1 MNDYIVGIGEV
12 LWDVFPTG
20 KKLGGAPA
28 NFAYHVSQFG
38 LCGLAVSAVGRD
50 ALGEET
56 VNSLSEHGL
65 NFHIDRVEEPTGTVQ
80 VTLDD
85 KGVPQYEIKTGVAWD
100 NIPYSKE
107 LSEIA
112 SETRAVCFGSLAQ
125 RSPVSRETI
134 GWFLDAVPEGC
145 MKVFD
150 INLRQQFY
158 SKEVLE
164 ASMEKADIL
173 KINEDEIVIVARLFD
188 IPETGFEEIS
198 RRLVGMF
205 GLKMLILTCGAIGSY
220 VFHEGGMSYLA
231 TPKVEVADTVGAGDS
246 FTGAFVASILSGKTV
261 EEAHRIAVQVS
272 AFVCTKT
279 GAMPE
284 IPDEVRSIQGCSQK
298 AL

>member
-150 INLRQQFY
+150 INIRQHFY

-205 GLKMLILTCGAIGSY
+205 GLKMLILTCGAVGSY

-284 IPDEVRSIQGCSQK
+284 IPEEVRSIQGCSQK

>member
-125 RSPVSRETI
+125 RSPVSMETI

-145 MKVFD
+145 IKVFD
-150 INLRQQFY
+150 INLRQHFY

-198 RRLVGMF
+198 RKLVGIF
-205 GLKMLILTCGAIGSY
+205 GLKMLILTCGAVGSY

-272 AFVCTKT
+272 AYVCTRT

-284 IPDEVRSIQGCSQK
+284 IPAEIRSI
-298 AL
+298 

>member
-150 INLRQQFY
+150 INLRQHFY

-164 ASMEKADIL
+164 ASMGKADIL

-205 GLKMLILTCGAIGSY
+205 SLKMLILTCGAIGSY

-284 IPDEVRSIQGCSQK
+284 IPEEVRSIQGCSQK